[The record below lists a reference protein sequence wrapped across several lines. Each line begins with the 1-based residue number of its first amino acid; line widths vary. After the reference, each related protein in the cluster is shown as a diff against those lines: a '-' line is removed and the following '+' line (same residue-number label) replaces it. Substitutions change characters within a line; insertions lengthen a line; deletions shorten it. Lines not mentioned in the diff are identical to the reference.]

1 MLQYW
6 RDSSISTTR
15 EHESFCEASEW
26 QSADEIPT
34 RDIEFPFNNGIPTY
48 NKTNLFSVEHVHT
61 SSDADAR
68 FVCEASNPWGI
79 MRKNWGTRPDIANG
93 TSKRVSY
100 LGSMFSTPKKKK
112 GGGGGVMSTWELRGK
127 EIDLT
132 NKWSVGNR
140 GDRFVG
146 NSLHCIRQAEST
158 LTTRGETRKKSFNL
172 TKHSQLAKGNGDC
185 CYSAVLLHRILKLA
199 NT

>member
-68 FVCEASNPWGI
+68 FVCEASNPWDI
-79 MRKNWGTRPDIANG
+79 MGKNWGTRPDIANG

-100 LGSMFSTPKKKK
+100 LGSMFSTSKEKK
-112 GGGGGVMSTWELRGK
+112 GGGGWSYVYVRAARKRNRFNKQMKRREQRGSFRRK
-127 EIDLT
+127 FSPLYKTGREYPD
-132 NKWSVGNR
+132 N
-140 GDRFVG
+140 
-146 NSLHCIRQAEST
+146 
-158 LTTRGETRKKSFNL
+158 TRGN
-172 TKHSQLAKGNGDC
+172 
-185 CYSAVLLHRILKLA
+185 
-199 NT
+199 